1 MLNNMY
7 TMGNLYNA
15 SMGLDPLEQQLLG
28 GAMMGAGIHHGLQS
42 ADMGI
47 RYWLNQHPTAKV
59 VIQGTVALIIVAGV
73 VVATVAITKKILSNN
88 DGGCA
93 GVNMNSDVSLADIN
107 I

>member
-7 TMGNLYNA
+7 TMGSLYNA
-15 SMGLDPLEQQLLG
+15 SMNLDPLEQQRLG
-28 GAMMGAGIHHGLQS
+28 GAMMGAGIHHGFQS

-47 RYWLNQHPTAKV
+47 RYWLNAHPTAKV

-73 VVATVAITKKILSNN
+73 VVATVAITKKILANN

-93 GVNMNSDVSLADIN
+93 GVNMTSDVSLADIN